1 MSPHQYYS
9 ENATHTSK
17 GRFVAVVQSPSCV
30 QCFGTPWTAVHQL
43 ACPSLSGTPWTATQ
57 QACLS
62 LTISWSFPKKKVGAW
77 KKSGS
82 IKTAHFS
89 QRNWVDIGNVH
100 ARHTHLLLHH
110 CTLCHELYQNYSG
123 EVCDKLETFDE
134 FSVVI
139 VVNYALHSKPHHWLQ
154 ALHVTQP
161 GDLGWFHMGAAW

>member
-1 MSPHQYYS
+1 MCLQRRYKCESSPILLRKC
-9 ENATHTSK
+9 NTHVKRQVCCCCSVTKLCAMLWDPMDCS
-17 GRFVAVVQSPSCV
+17 
-30 QCFGTPWTAVHQL
+30 TP
-43 ACPSLSGTPWTATQ
+43 
-57 QACLS
+57 ACLS

-139 VVNYALHSKPHHWLQ
+139 VVNYALHSKPHHWPQ

>member
-1 MSPHQYYS
+1 MWVLTNITQKMQHTRQKAGLLLLFSHQVVCNALGPHGLQ
-9 ENATHTSK
+9 HTSLPVPHYLLEFSQEK
-17 GRFVAVVQSPSCV
+17 G
-30 QCFGTPWTAVHQL
+30 W
-43 ACPSLSGTPWTATQ
+43 
-57 QACLS
+57 CLKE
-62 LTISWSFPKKKVGAW
+62 IRQRQN
-77 KKSGS
+77 
-82 IKTAHFS
+82 IAHFS

-100 ARHTHLLLHH
+100 ARHTHFLLDH